1 MSTGLSL
8 LPLHFTLRTLTHAI
22 HPLSFVFI
30 YELFRQTLHITK
42 CLPHSAH
49 PPEHTR
55 AKSFHG
61 KNRTCAH
68 VVANLPLGVNECL
81 CRFPTVTYTGVK
93 KRRQLTL
100 SDCK

>member
-49 PPEHTR
+49 PPEYTR
-55 AKSFHG
+55 AKSFAWQ
-61 KNRTCAH
+61 KPDMRTR
-68 VVANLPLGVNECL
+68 GRE
-81 CRFPTVTYTGVK
+81 
-93 KRRQLTL
+93 LTTRGQRVFISF
-100 SDCK
+100 SDSDVYGS